1 METQQAVAAGKPWH
15 ADLTPTHWRVLTGSF
30 LGWIFDGYEAEI
42 MAAVREGK
50 PELDAEARLMLG
62 VWLEQGVWALHY

>member
-30 LGWIFDGYEAEI
+30 LGWIFDGYEAF
-42 MAAVREGK
+42 ALVVVLF
-50 PELDAEARLMLG
+50 PMLHS
-62 VWLEQGVWALHY
+62 LLTPAQLATPASTPASSSA